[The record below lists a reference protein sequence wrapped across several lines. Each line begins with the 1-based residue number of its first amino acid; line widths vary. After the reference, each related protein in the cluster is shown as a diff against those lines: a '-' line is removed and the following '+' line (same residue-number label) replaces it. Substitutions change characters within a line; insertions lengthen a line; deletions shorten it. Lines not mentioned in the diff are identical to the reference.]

1 MDYGNL
7 DGEIDEN
14 RLDKSLGCWV
24 PKIKH
29 REFAGDV
36 QYKWIYI
43 YCKWE
48 ISGCPNFW
56 PFRIG

>member
-7 DGEIDEN
+7 DGEVDEN

-43 YCKWE
+43 YTVNGRYQDAP
-48 ISGCPNFW
+48 ISGHSE
-56 PFRIG
+56 

>member
-43 YCKWE
+43 Y
-48 ISGCPNFW
+48 IL
-56 PFRIG
+56 